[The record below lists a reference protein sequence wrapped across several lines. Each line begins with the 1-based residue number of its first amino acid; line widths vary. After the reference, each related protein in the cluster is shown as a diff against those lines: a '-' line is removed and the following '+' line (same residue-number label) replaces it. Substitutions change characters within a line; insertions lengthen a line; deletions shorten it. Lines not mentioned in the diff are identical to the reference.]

1 MSPLEGIVQFNL
13 DRNLLEFRGPVE
25 YAMLFEEL
33 QEFHSAIAHANEYE
47 KVDALCDI
55 IVVATGALYK
65 LGYVPVKA
73 LEETVK
79 EITSRQGAINPDTG
93 KWDKDKNQDPNTLYK
108 ANYNLAKR

>member
-1 MSPLEGIVQFNL
+1 MTPFKAIVQFNL
-13 DRNLLEFRGPVE
+13 DRNLVTYDRETELSMLMEEFQELVDATSVE
-25 YAMLFEEL
+25 
-33 QEFHSAIAHANEYE
+33 NEYE
-47 KVDALCDI
+47 TIDALCDI
-55 IVVATGALYK
+55 IVVATGSIYK
-65 LGYVPVKA
+65 LGYDPDEA